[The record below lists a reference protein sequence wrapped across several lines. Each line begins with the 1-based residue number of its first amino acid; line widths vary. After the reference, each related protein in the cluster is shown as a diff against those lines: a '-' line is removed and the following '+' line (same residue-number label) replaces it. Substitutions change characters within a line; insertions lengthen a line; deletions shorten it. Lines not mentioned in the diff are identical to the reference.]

1 ELVIDFPL
9 SELKRLA
16 GVEVPFPE
24 VRSVLD
30 RLGFLVAGRSKSV
43 KIAVPSWR
51 PDVHGKA
58 DIGEEVIRIIGV
70 DRVPAAPVPPGD
82 HPRKPILPS
91 LQLRTRKAK
100 RALATRGMIEAV
112 TWSFISK
119 AQAELLGGGKAELTL
134 ANPIAA
140 DLSDMRPS
148 LIPGL
153 VAAA

>member
-1 ELVIDFPL
+1 
-9 SELKRLA
+9 
-16 GVEVPFPE
+16 
-24 VRSVLD
+24 
-30 RLGFLVAGRSKSV
+30 
-43 KIAVPSWR
+43 
-51 PDVHGKA
+51 
-58 DIGEEVIRIIGV
+58 
-70 DRVPAAPVPPGD
+70 
-82 HPRKPILPS
+82 S

-153 VAAA
+153 VAAAQKNADRGFPDTALFELGRLYKGAPPENHLPAPSGARRALAKASGIGRHWSTKTAEVDTFDAKGDAFAALAAAGAPVAALQVVPGGSAWF